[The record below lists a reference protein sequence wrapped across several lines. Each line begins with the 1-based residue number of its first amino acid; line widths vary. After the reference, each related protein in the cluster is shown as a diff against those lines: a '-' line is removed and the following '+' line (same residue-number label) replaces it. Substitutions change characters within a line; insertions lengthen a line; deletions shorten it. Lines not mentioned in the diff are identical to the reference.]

1 MGAVVGIGY
10 WVGLIA
16 SMITYYRRS
25 GLGGIKSS
33 QGIDWREFL
42 IPNPAFFLLL
52 LAKAVL
58 WPVVLIFW
66 VATGRRNSPWR
77 AVTDMGG
84 RPARAILRRSE
95 GAQYRLDD

>member
-25 GLGGIKSS
+25 GLAGIKSS

-42 IPNPAFFLLL
+42 IPNPVFFLLL
-52 LAKAVL
+52 LVKAVL

-66 VATGRRNSPWR
+66 LATGRRNSPWR